1 MNRRIIALTAVIVLA
16 VSASLIAFSG
26 GRGAHARG
34 GEISRLNFMQNK
46 CSLTDEQ
53 VKKIFDINTAFQNKL
68 FKNGND
74 KDAVEAALNEKRTA
88 IESVLTEDQ
97 KSRMQG
103 RLNREGRMGRF
114 DGMARFG
121 NRLSLT
127 DDQKTS
133 MFNLRMEYRTKMF
146 SVRKD
151 SAVLETLRLE
161 MHNKM
166 TALLTDDQKAQL
178 KDRRGN
184 HRRDQRGCRGQGFRD
199 M

>member
-1 MNRRIIALTAVIVLA
+1 
-16 VSASLIAFSG
+16 
-26 GRGAHARG
+26 
-34 GEISRLNFMQNK
+34 
-46 CSLTDEQ
+46 
-53 VKKIFDINTAFQNKL
+53 
-68 FKNGND
+68 
-74 KDAVEAALNEKRTA
+74 
-88 IESVLTEDQ
+88 
-97 KSRMQG
+97 
-103 RLNREGRMGRF
+103 
-114 DGMARFG
+114 MARFG